1 MSTTEGAVPIP
12 VKSCLPASVAA
23 AGWPWRQGNRF
34 QLLADSDRIFRRM
47 LEAISGARESVPL
60 EMYLVESGAVARR
73 FIEALAG
80 CARRGPR
87 AVLDRLRERIAGALD
102 RILDGRRRPGGR

>member
-60 EMYLVESGAVARR
+60 EMYLVDS
-73 FIEALAG
+73 
-80 CARRGPR
+80 ARRGPR